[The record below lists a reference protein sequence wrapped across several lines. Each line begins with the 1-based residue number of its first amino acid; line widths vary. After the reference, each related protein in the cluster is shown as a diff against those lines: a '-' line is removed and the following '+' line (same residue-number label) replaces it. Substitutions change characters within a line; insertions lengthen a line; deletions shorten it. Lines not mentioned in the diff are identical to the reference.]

1 MIYHMKNL
9 IIILFSIFMFS
20 MIIPEYSQDATSTKI
35 SNELIVSNE
44 DLIIIFSSFIV
55 AVIAIFLYLARNQIL
70 QRKFSYDVG
79 DYESKK
85 NRDYEKYH
93 SDWTSDEFVS
103 KKKSNKNDEEVY
115 RKSLKNS
122 NFPNYYKI
130 LEISNDAT
138 QGEIKN
144 QFRRLVKEW
153 HPDKNPD
160 PTTKEKMAEINKAYE
175 VLSDIERRKNYDKY
189 FDIS

>member
-1 MIYHMKNL
+1 MIYHMNNL
-9 IIILFSIFMFS
+9 ILILFSILLLNF
-20 MIIPEYSQDATSTKI
+20 IIPVFSQEETPTKNP
-35 SNELIVSNE
+35 NELIVSNE

-55 AVIAIFLYLARNQIL
+55 AVIGIFLYLARNQIL
-70 QRKFSYDVG
+70 RRKFSYDLG
-79 DYESKK
+79 DFESKK

-93 SDWTSDEFVS
+93 SDWTSDEFVG
-103 KKKSNKNDEEVY
+103 KKSINKDNEEF
-115 RKSLKNS
+115 RKSIKNS

-130 LEISNDAT
+130 LEVPNNAT
-138 QGEIKN
+138 QAEIKN

-160 PTTKEKMAEINKAYE
+160 PATKEKMAEINKAYE
-175 VLSDIERRKNYDKY
+175 VLSDIKRRKNYDKF

>member
-1 MIYHMKNL
+1 MIYHMKNQIL
-9 IIILFSIFMFS
+9 ILFSIFMLS
-20 MIIPEYSQDATSTKI
+20 LIIPVFPQDEGPTKNP
-35 SNELIVSNE
+35 NELIVSNE
-44 DLIIIFSSFIV
+44 DLIVIFSSFIV

-70 QRKFSYDVG
+70 RKKFSYDVG
-79 DYESKK
+79 DYE
-85 NRDYEKYH
+85 
-93 SDWTSDEFVS
+93 F
-103 KKKSNKNDEEVY
+103 
-115 RKSLKNS
+115 RKSMQNS

-130 LEISNDAT
+130 LEVSNDAT

-175 VLSDIERRKNYDKY
+175 VLSDKERRKNYDKY

>member
-1 MIYHMKNL
+1 MKNQIL
-9 IIILFSIFMFS
+9 ILFSIFMFTL
-20 MIIPEYSQDATSTKI
+20 ITPVFPQDEAITKNP
-35 SNELIVSNE
+35 NELMVSNE
-44 DLIIIFSSFIV
+44 DLIIIFSGFIV

-70 QRKFSYDVG
+70 RKKLSYDVG

-93 SDWTSDEFVS
+93 SEWTSDEFIG
-103 KKKSNKNDEEVY
+103 KKGINKDDEEF
-115 RKSLKNS
+115 RKYKKNS

-130 LEISNDAT
+130 LEVSNDAT

-160 PTTKEKMAEINKAYE
+160 PITKEKMAEINKAYE
-175 VLSDIERRKNYDKY
+175 ILSDKERRKNYDKY